1 MKSFLE
7 FYSQIKEDAMD
18 AANPA
23 MQAPQTPTMQNVR
36 PALAMAKRLPTKPP
50 AEVATKQAA
59 QAPAGEKDETITN
72 NNEKI
77 LKELLG
83 SNYESFV
90 TALGDNIK
98 APQFLRFL
106 RAGLKDG
113 KDAGDDKVNLAE
125 ISPKCSDL
133 IPTQNEIDLGGSL
146 GFPLKGESTETLT
159 GYLKGGTHCPG
170 KGCPNIVVCG
180 KHIIDGHHRW
190 SQLYCMNPNAQI
202 KAINLIHPELNEDPT
217 KALKVVQ
224 MSIGAKLGY
233 IPTVSVSGTNLIGIN
248 ENTLRKYISANI
260 SENAIEAFSLLQK
273 STNSKQ
279 EGNFEFIL
287 NYLKR
292 LDEFEKDGILYPDY
306 DDGRGGSGVEYQRP
320 QTNNPSDEKMKRQR
334 DAGFDPNAR
343 WHGYKKERNTTRKDK
358 DANRKDKDANR
369 KDINTRAII
378 EFAHKHIW
386 KNVQQMNDRN
396 PPISGASKRDFMPQT
411 DPPANGWD
419 SALKSG
425 EVNWKQEC
433 LVLSGLI
440 IRD

>member
-23 MQAPQTPTMQNVR
+23 MQAPQAPTMQNVR
-36 PALAMAKRLPTKPP
+36 PAPAMAKRLQPQPP
-50 AEVATKQAA
+50 AGQQQQAG
-59 QAPAGEKDETITN
+59 QAPAAEKDETITD

-83 SNYESFV
+83 SNYQSFV
-90 TALGDNIK
+90 TELGQNIK
-98 APQFLRFL
+98 APQFLKFL

-113 KDAGDDKVNLAE
+113 KNANDDKVNFAK

-133 IPTQNEIDLGGSL
+133 SPTQNEIDIDKSL
-146 GFPLKGESTETLT
+146 SFPLRQTSTTELT
-159 GYLKGGTHCPG
+159 GYFSGGTFAPG
-170 KGCPNIVVCG
+170 GPIITCG
-180 KHIIDGHHRW
+180 GGKFIIDGHHRW

-202 KAINLIHPELNEDPT
+202 EAIDLTDFSDPEM
-217 KALKVVQ
+217 ALKVTQIAIATRLGEIPVQ
-224 MSIGAKLGY
+224 L
-233 IPTVSVSGTNLIGIN
+233 VNGTNLIGIS
-248 ENTLRKYISANI
+248 EDKLKDYIKKTI
-260 SENAIEAFSLLQK
+260 GQEAINAFSILQK
-273 STNSKQ
+273 RDQNKQ

-292 LDEFEKDGILYPDY
+292 LDEYIDKYGKEQSDYSGTGEISQKDDEGKPIDGKLHADEKSANKASKFQTGIKAK
-306 DDGRGGSGVEYQRP
+306 GAR
-320 QTNNPSDEKMKRQR
+320 NPSAVSQDYFRGDQEY
-334 DAGFDPNAR
+334 NV
-343 WHGYKKERNTTRKDK
+343 
-358 DANRKDKDANR
+358 
-369 KDINTRAII
+369 I
-378 EFAHKHIW
+378 EFAHNYIW
-386 KNVQQMNDRN
+386 KNVQAMN
-396 PPISGASKRDFMPQT
+396 ASNAPVAPASARGYMPQT
-411 DPPANGWD
+411 DDANGWD